1 MFKNSLTLTHEIKTA
16 RLTQISICIP
26 IYEQDIRH
34 LAQSLLSQKE
44 KIRGVKILFYD
55 DGSSQK
61 CRETNHWLH
70 NEPNV
75 KYVELGQNVGR
86 AAIRNRLA
94 ASAEGEAVLFLD
106 DDSLI
111 DNPDFIKNYLKHND
125 GKTVICGGRKYTE
138 DCPDEEHRL
147 HWTYGSRMESKD
159 AAHRNKRPNEAFHS
173 NNFLIPK
180 EIWKE
185 VPFDENLKQYGHEDT
200 LLGYELSRQGYPILH
215 IDNEV
220 IHGDLESNEMF
231 LHKTRL
237 AIQNLK
243 YLYLRGNGDFNAS
256 VTLMRTFDFISKIK
270 LSKFV
275 AKVFAKNHEKW
286 EEKLITAKRPSLR
299 LFSFYK
305 LSYLSFLLR
314 KARESASI

>member
-1 MFKNSLTLTHEIKTA
+1 MAHSLI
-16 RLTQISICIP
+16 
-26 IYEQDIRH
+26 
-34 LAQSLLSQKE
+34 SQKE
-44 KIRGVKILFYD
+44 KLHHVEILFYD
-55 DGSSQK
+55 DGSSEK
-61 CRETNHWLH
+61 YRETNSWLDD
-70 NEPNV
+70 EAAV
-75 KYVELGQNVGR
+75 KYVLLPRNIGR

-159 AAHRNKRPNEAFHS
+159 ATQRNKKPNEAFHS

-180 EIWKE
+180 SVWQE

-220 IHGDLESNEMF
+220 IHGDLESNDMF
-231 LHKTRL
+231 MHKTRL

-243 YLYLRGNGDFNAS
+243 YLYLRGNGDFNQS
-256 VTLMRTFDFISKIK
+256 VTLLRTYGLISKMK
-270 LSKFV
+270 LSNYIASLYDK
-275 AKVFAKNHEKW
+275 KHERW
-286 EEKLITAKRPSLR
+286 EYKLTTSKRPSLR
-299 LFSFYK
+299 LFTFYK
-305 LSYLSFLLR
+305 ISYLSHLLR
-314 KARESASI
+314 KAQESVSK